1 MKKLTNEA
9 TGQQG
14 CKDPEAIQRFHRALD
29 VISGKWTAEILY
41 KLNGGKRRFGELRKD
56 IPGITQHMLT
66 ARLRELEAHGLVA
79 RTVYAEVPPRVEYAA
94 TPAAQDL
101 RPVFEEL
108 LRWARI
114 HSPGELMGRNQ
125 PSR

>member
-1 MKKLTNEA
+1 MKNE
-9 TGQQG
+9 TIEGGHKQD
-14 CKDPEAIQRFHRALD
+14 CHDPDALRRFHRALG

-41 KLNGGKRRFGELRKD
+41 NLSGGKHRFGELRKA

-66 ARLRELEAHGLVA
+66 SRLRDLEAHGLVA

-101 RPVFEEL
+101 RSVFEEL
-108 LRWARI
+108 LRWSRV
-114 HSPGELMGRNQ
+114 HSLGD
-125 PSR
+125 